1 MDRPKILIAD
11 DDANIRMTFRVA
23 LETEGCVVALARDA
37 QEALRMADEQIFQ
50 LLILDLRLGGDNGLK
65 LLADLRKKG
74 VSTPVLLITAY
85 GTIEDAVA
93 AMKLG
98 AIDFLAKPLDPI
110 RLRAA
115 VSEILDRAGDEA
127 GAELRQPLKDSY
139 EASILEA
146 KRALNA
152 QDFGEARKHLARA
165 VEINP
170 ESAVAHHFFG
180 VLLDVNGNVEDARR
194 YYRRAHELD
203 PSFGLAPRLTSPEQ
217 EKSPGARAKFET

>member
-1 MDRPKILIAD
+1 MNKPNILIAD

-23 LETEGCVVALARDA
+23 LETEGCIVALARNA
-37 QEALRMADEQIFQ
+37 QEALRMASERTFQ

-65 LLADLRKKG
+65 LLADLRQQG
-74 VSTPVLLITAY
+74 VAAPVLLITAY
-85 GTIEDAVA
+85 GTVEDAVA

-98 AIDFLAKPLDPI
+98 AIDFLTKPLDPA

-115 VSEILDRAGDEA
+115 VGEILDRAPAGGPEA
-127 GAELRQPLKDSY
+127 DVRQPWDGSY
-139 EASILEA
+139 QASLLEA

-152 QDFGEARKHLARA
+152 RDFGEARKHLTRA

-180 VLLDVNGNVEDARR
+180 VLLEVNGNADDARR

-203 PSFGLAPRLTSPEQ
+203 PNFGLAPRLTSR
-217 EKSPGARAKFET
+217 GASARDPD